1 MKTCRPNH
9 VCVFKN
15 KSSKCKLILKWIPQM
30 EQKTLEVKLL
40 HYFIS
45 EHQASECHRNV
56 TNGHILAA
64 CCRCLMN
71 EVQEESYQM

>member
-1 MKTCRPNH
+1 
-9 VCVFKN
+9 
-15 KSSKCKLILKWIPQM
+15 M

-40 HYFIS
+40 HYSIS
-45 EHQASECHRNV
+45 EHQASECHRNL

-71 EVQEESYQM
+71 ELQEESYQM